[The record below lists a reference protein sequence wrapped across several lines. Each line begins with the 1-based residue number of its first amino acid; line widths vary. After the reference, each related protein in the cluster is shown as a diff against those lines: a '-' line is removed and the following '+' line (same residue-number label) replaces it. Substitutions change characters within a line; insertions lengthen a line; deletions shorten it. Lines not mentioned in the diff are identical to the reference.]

1 MDVIG
6 IHRCSILL
14 LLLTSANLLLS
25 HGSSAGILLSP
36 PLSLSMCISH
46 YTTYSFPCDFHLA
59 YFCFKNVFFFLKSPH
74 RFWFASITG
83 FNSASEHMFWDWVR
97 WSEVGR
103 LVVMYRCNKMDSY
116 LQIGRLVLDGSS
128 SASWKWKK

>member
-6 IHRCSILL
+6 RHRCSILL

-36 PLSLSMCISH
+36 LSLSMCISH
-46 YTTYSFPCDFHLA
+46 YTTYSVPCDFHLA

-74 RFWFASITG
+74 RFWFGSITG
-83 FNSASEHMFWDWVR
+83 FNSVSKHMFWDWVR

-116 LQIGRLVLDGSS
+116 LQIGRLVLDG
-128 SASWKWKK
+128 